1 MGAAVFLGVGP
12 PARALPPVSNGLV
25 VWLAASEVNPADTT
39 QVRLAG
45 EDVFVKQWND
55 GSGNNHHATNGTA
68 SDQPLYV
75 ASGANN
81 MPTLRFGQDNEDN
94 GDRLYL
100 GDLSASFPVAG
111 SVYAVGTIDND
122 GRYNL
127 FGNRN
132 NDERWVASTWSEAVP
147 GSFRGGRTGTAYA
160 SWPQT
165 GSHLFALESSSAAYR
180 VLIDG
185 TQIGSAGG
193 DYNSGSGENWTVGNR
208 ATAGQQLRGDIPELL
223 LYNRILTI
231 AEAALTTEYLSGKY
245 GLAMPLPL
253 VPTGLTATP
262 GNQRV
267 NLVWAVTQGA
277 TSYTVWTKNN
287 TTAVEQ
293 TETTTQTSFVKSG
306 LENGVSYTFK
316 VLATNITGNSEY
328 GAEVSAIPVL
338 SSAKEILTFDFGAA
352 GAATITGPN
361 IIKDVPLSTNV
372 ATLAPIYTVSPFA
385 LADAAN
391 PSGTTRDF
399 TGPQTYTIT
408 AEDGTTKTY
417 TVTVVKREP
426 ITYNFDDGLDPIT
439 HKFNDGLQGWTQIWP
454 AVGNGSMWEGDHLGA
469 GGGAGDNVETRFG
482 RSPEFFL
489 LAHSGDPSTG
499 TLSCS
504 LDGGDSP
511 LAAPVGPS
519 DIPEL
524 AIQDGGFG
532 GMALRDVAT
541 NTYVLSKPRS
551 GGNGGNR
558 TFGFTVAELAP
569 FSNDGKK
576 YTLDYIDYK
585 KGGWGWIVIDNVS
598 IPGTLA
604 PAANILTFSLTLDAT
619 IVGTNITLRVPFGTN
634 VAALAPVFTMS
645 PGAICDHASGSTT
658 YDFTVPQTY
667 TITSSDTLVSRAYT
681 VAVVTLPDPA
691 TALVGHWISGASSLT
706 DTSVSPPGTH
716 DGTAIG
722 GNAAA
727 LAYNADDVPLA
738 FGGNS
743 LDLRAGNVGVM
754 IANSATTDTAYLNTY
769 DEGLRSQ
776 FTIAFWA
783 KGFPGTWAPW
793 VSKRGEDGIGW
804 QLRRL
809 GGDPYSCFTIRGI
822 DNEDG
827 PGSTINVNDNPAKWH
842 HYTGVWDQAL
852 GTRTLYVD
860 GVLSHV
866 VNNNPIQRMSLAAA
880 KHLMLGARQQG
891 GDSADYDGYFSG
903 LLYDVRIYNQMLFA
917 SQVPTVM
924 TTPTAPQPLEAK
936 IRAFG
941 LPGAQAIITG
951 TNILWTLP
959 IGSDRTNV
967 APTITLTAGATC
979 VPASGVTRDFTTPQ
993 TYTVKSQ
1000 DSAITTVYTV
1010 TTRVAGSVTVSTYDD
1025 TFGTANLAPLSLL
1038 QAITPNGSTVQSRD
1052 ISYDGNFVGAL
1063 PGLTNGDWFS
1073 VIWDGWFDV
1082 GEDGPGYYTFGTRS
1096 DDGSV
1101 LYLDLNNDGDFDDP
1115 GELIVN
1121 NNALQGA
1128 TIRTATVFLPMDSVR
1143 FAIGYFEQDG
1153 GDSMEARCKK
1163 GSGLPYEELGLI
1175 GGNAG
1180 LFFNA
1185 QPPANPASAALWY
1198 LTYGTSV
1205 AKATG
1210 TTELLLSVPFGT
1222 DVTTLAP
1229 TFMVA
1234 PGATCTPPSGTA
1246 RDFTT
1251 PQTYSVKSQDNSTT
1265 TVFTVTVYQS
1275 LLYDFNAGSLQGW
1288 HNRVWDLSANGGSGG
1303 WIELAPNATTFPAT
1317 VNGGV
1322 SQPPSGDNGLYGVN
1336 EGAAWPNGNTD
1347 NHLNTLWL
1355 QSPAFYLDAAVDLTL
1370 QLGRG
1375 VANATDPTNEASV
1388 PFAAVTNLDS
1398 APPGGWK
1405 GVVLRRVSDGAFL
1418 LARPRT
1424 GANGDEFR
1432 TVTFTAAEMT
1442 PFNGVA
1448 CTVDL
1453 INSDRGGW
1461 GWIIMDNVV
1470 IPTTG
1475 LVPLSPFDAW
1485 RANYPDLVGAMG
1497 QPGADADG
1505 DGFTNL
1511 EEYAFGM
1518 DPMNGRINE
1527 IAYTGDSV
1535 TGYGQPKLESAGG
1548 YSAVFGQRQDRV
1560 AVGLT
1565 YTVQFSANVTDWV
1578 NSDVVPTVI
1587 ANDSTIQAVGVA
1599 YPASIETPA
1608 GPAVPKFFRV
1618 KISQN

>member
-1 MGAAVFLGVGP
+1 MGAAVLLGAGP
-12 PARALPPVSNGLV
+12 PAQALPPVSNGLV
-25 VWLAASEVNPADTT
+25 VWLAADAINPSDTN

-45 EDVFVKQWND
+45 SDTFVKQWND
-55 GSGNNHHATNGTA
+55 GSGNNHHATNGTDG
-68 SDQPLYV
+68 DQPLFI
-75 ASGANN
+75 ASGANG
-81 MPTLRFGQDNEDN
+81 MPTLRFSQDNEDN

-111 SVYAVGTIDND
+111 SVYAVGTINND

-127 FGNRN
+127 FGNRTI
-132 NDERWVASTWSEAVP
+132 DERWVANSWTESQP
-147 GSFRGGRTGTAYA
+147 GSFRGSRTGMAYG

-185 TQIGSAGG
+185 TQIGSASG
-193 DYNSGSGENWTVGNR
+193 DYHSGSGQNWTIGNR
-208 ATAGQQLRGDIPELL
+208 ATAGQQLNGDIPEML
-223 LYNRILTI
+223 LYNRILTTR
-231 AEAALTTEYLSGKY
+231 EAAVTTEYLSVKY
-245 GLAMPLPL
+245 GLAMPVPS

-262 GNQRV
+262 GDQRM
-267 NLVWAVTQGA
+267 NLVWTATHGA
-277 TSYTVWTKNN
+277 TSYTVWIKNN
-287 TTAVEQ
+287 ATAVEQ
-293 TETTTQTSFVKSG
+293 TATTTETSFVKNG
-306 LENGVSYTFK
+306 LTNGVSYSFM
-316 VLATNITGNSEY
+316 VLATNVSGNSDY
-328 GAEVSAIPVL
+328 CAEVSETPVAVL
-338 SSAKEILTFDFGAA
+338 SSAKDILTFDFGAF
-352 GAATITGPN
+352 GSATISGTN
-361 IIKDVPLSTNV
+361 IIKDVPLAADV
-372 ATLAPIYTVSPFA
+372 KTLAPTYTISPFA
-385 LADAAN
+385 IEDAAN
-391 PSGTTRDF
+391 PSGAARDF
-399 TGPQTYTIT
+399 TNPRTYTIT
-408 AEDGTTKTY
+408 AEDGTTKAY
-417 TVTVVKREP
+417 TVTVVRRDP
-426 ITYNFDDGLDPIT
+426 ITYNFDNGV
-439 HKFNDGLQGWTQIWP
+439 QGWTQIWP
-454 AVGNGSMWEGDHLGA
+454 AAGNDSMWEGGHLGSGFDA
-469 GGGAGDNVETRFG
+469 GETRFG

-489 LAHSGDPSTG
+489 THSGDLMTSG
-499 TLSCS
+499 DLNFS
-504 LDGGDSP
+504 LDGGNSP
-511 LAAPVGPS
+511 LSAPVGPS
-519 DIPEL
+519 EIPEL
-524 AIQDGGFG
+524 AIDGGGFG
-532 GMALRDVAT
+532 GVALRDVTT

-551 GGNGGNR
+551 GGDGGGYR
-558 TFGFTVAELAP
+558 PFSFTAAELAP
-569 FSNDGKK
+569 FFNDGKK

-585 KGGWGWIVIDNVS
+585 KGGWGWIYLDNVS

-604 PAANILTFSLTLDAT
+604 PAANILTFSLFLDAT
-619 IVGTNITLRVPFGTN
+619 MVGNNITLRVPYGTN

-645 PGAICDHASGSTT
+645 PGAICNHNSGSTT
-658 YDFTVPQTY
+658 YDFTSPRTY
-667 TITSSDTLVSRAYT
+667 IVTSSDSLVSRSYT
-681 VAVVTLPDPA
+681 VTVVTLPDPA
-691 TALVGHWISGASSLT
+691 AALVGHWVSGATNLA

-722 GNAAA
+722 GNAGA
-727 LAYNADDVPLA
+727 LTYNADDVPLT
-738 FGGNS
+738 FGGSS

-754 IANSATTDTAYLNTY
+754 IANSATTDTGYVKTY

-783 KGFPGTWAPW
+783 KGFPGTWGPW

-809 GGDPYSCFTIRGI
+809 GNDPYACFTIRGI

-827 PGSTINVNDNPAKWH
+827 PGSTINVNDSPAVWH
-842 HYTGVWDQAL
+842 HYTGVWDQTL

-866 VNNNPIQRMSLAAA
+866 VNNVPTQMMNLAAA

-891 GDSADYDGYFSG
+891 ADSLDYDGYFSG

-941 LPGAQAIITG
+941 LSGAQGVITG

-959 IGSDRTNV
+959 IGTDRTNL

-979 VPASGVTRDFTTPQ
+979 VPASGVARNFTTPQ

-1000 DSAITTVYTV
+1000 DSSITTVYTV
-1010 TTRVAGSVTVSTYDD
+1010 TTRVAGSITVTTYDE
-1025 TFGTANLAPLSLL
+1025 TYGAANLAPLSNL
-1038 QAITPNGSTVQSRD
+1038 QAITPSGVAVQSRD

-1063 PGLTNGDWFS
+1063 PGLTHGDFFS

-1121 NNALQGA
+1121 NNFLQGA
-1128 TIRTATVFLPMDSVR
+1128 TSRTATVFLPMDSVR
-1143 FAIGYFEQDG
+1143 FAIGFFEQDG
-1153 GDSMEARCKK
+1153 GDAMEARYKK
-1163 GSGLPYEELGLI
+1163 GSGLGYGELALI

-1180 LFFNA
+1180 LFFTA

-1198 LTYGTSV
+1198 LTYGTNV

-1210 TTELLLSVPFGT
+1210 TTQLLLAVPFGT

-1265 TVFTVTVYQS
+1265 TVYTVRVYQS
-1275 LLYDFNAGSLQGW
+1275 LQYDFNTATLQGW

-1317 VNGGV
+1317 VNGGA
-1322 SQPPSGDNGLYGVN
+1322 SQPPSVDNGLYGVN
-1336 EGAAWPNGNTD
+1336 EGAAWPTGNTD
-1347 NHLNTLWL
+1347 YHLNTLWL
-1355 QSPAFYLDAAVDLTL
+1355 QSPAFYLDAAADLTV

-1375 VANATDPTNEASV
+1375 VSNAPDPANEASV
-1388 PFAAVTNLDS
+1388 PFAAVTNADS

-1418 LARPRT
+1418 LAKPRT
-1424 GANGDEFR
+1424 GANGDELR
-1432 TVTFTAAEMT
+1432 TVTFTAAEMA
-1442 PFNGVA
+1442 PFNGVV

-1461 GWIIMDNVV
+1461 GWVVMDNVI

-1475 LVPLSPFDAW
+1475 LVPLSPFDSW

-1497 QPGADADG
+1497 LPGADADG

-1511 EEYAFGM
+1511 EEYAFGTN
-1518 DPMNGRINE
+1518 PMNGNINE
-1527 IAYTGDSV
+1527 IAYTGGSV
-1535 TGYGQPKLESAGG
+1535 TTYGQPKLDTSSG

-1560 AVGLT
+1560 AAGLT
-1565 YTVQFSANVTDWV
+1565 YTVQFSANLTDWV
-1578 NSDVVPTVI
+1578 NSDTVPTVI

-1599 YPASIETPA
+1599 YPASIQTPA
-1608 GPAVPKFFRV
+1608 GPAAPKFFRV
-1618 KISQN
+1618 KIRQN